1 MISKTFLK
9 KGRLFLATII
19 FDLFLILCVMLLM
32 RHTQD
37 LLASD
42 ARLNLAEITKQ
53 NREGIANN
61 IDLELKNQQL
71 AARNLATKLEGDQI
85 DAYEMNIALMA
96 LHGMS
101 GQNLFVASR
110 DGTVFIGL
118 DEKAYDISDRQYFR
132 RARSGKPNISN
143 MLEDKTNGEKIF
155 ISSVPIYVQN
165 KVIGTLQKRY
175 LPQQLY
181 SIIVPPLF
189 SSKGRA
195 YIISPNG
202 TIIISSEEEDNDAS
216 RNLFLELNI
225 YDDSDTNIQ
234 LRKDI
239 SQGKSGVFISE
250 TEDGH
255 KIFSAYQK
263 IKNAHDWILVTSIN
277 IEAISPHAR
286 QIIHQFYI
294 ILLVLCLVFGVTLI
308 YIINLKQKER
318 QELERLAFD
327 DPITGG
333 YTFNKLVASLPGI
346 IANAPEAKSW
356 HLLAFDIDKFRYIN
370 SFYGFDHGNFI
381 LREVCRKIS
390 SRLGPN
396 EMLTHLWGDYFA
408 ALLCRDNPL
417 QDDTL
422 LAPLKTSWD
431 MSISFS
437 GGLYL
442 ITDPHENVRDMYDKA
457 SLATSMIKKDI
468 HTSLNLYD
476 DSLNQNLIKNEAM
489 KHRILKAINEEE
501 ILPFFQPKVDIITGM
516 IVGAEALARWRK
528 PNGEMISPAEFIPI
542 CESSGLVVEVDL
554 LIYRKVLEFIRRHL
568 DLKHNCTPI
577 SVNFSRK
584 HLEDGGFVEKLT
596 HLLNKYKVPAN
607 LIELELTE
615 SLFYDNQKAIIDL
628 VNELSKLDIKVSM
641 DDFGTGYSSLSML
654 KDVHIDVLKIDQSFL
669 RQSDQKEKR
678 DIIFASI
685 VSMATQLGINVV
697 VEGVETEE
705 NVNLMLRCSCRVAQ
719 GYYYSKP
726 LPPERFEDIYA
737 QGSL

>member
-1 MISKTFLK
+1 MISKAFLK
-9 KGRLFLATII
+9 KGRLFLTTII
-19 FDLFLILCVMLLM
+19 FDLFLILCVVLLM

-42 ARLNLAEITKQ
+42 ARLNLTEITKQ
-53 NREGIANN
+53 NREGIAKN
-61 IDLELKNQQL
+61 INLELNNQQL
-71 AARNLATKLEGDQI
+71 DARNLSSKLQGDQI

-96 LHGMS
+96 LHGLGS
-101 GQNLFVASR
+101 QDLFVASR
-110 DGTVFIGL
+110 DGTVYIGL
-118 DEKAYDISDRQYFR
+118 DEKAYDVSDRQYFR

-143 MLEDKTNGEKIF
+143 MLEDKSNGDKVF
-155 ISSVPIYVQN
+155 ISSVPIYLQN

-175 LPQQLY
+175 LPQELY
-181 SIIVPPLF
+181 AIIVPPLF
-189 SSKGRA
+189 SAEGRS
-195 YIISPNG
+195 YIISPDG
-202 TIIISSEEEDNDAS
+202 TIIISSQDDNSAS

-225 YDDSDTNIQ
+225 YDDSESKKQ
-234 LRKDI
+234 LRADI

-250 TEDGH
+250 TDDGR

-263 IKNAHDWILVTSIN
+263 IKIAHDWILVTSIDM
-277 IEAISPHAR
+277 EAISPHAR

-294 ILLVLCLVFGVTLI
+294 ILLALCLVFGVTI
-308 YIINLKQKER
+308 FYIINLKQKER

-333 YTFNKLVASLPGI
+333 YTFNKLVASLPNI

-408 ALLCRDNPL
+408 ALLCRENPL

-442 ITDPHENVRDMYDKA
+442 ITNPKENVRDMYDKA

-476 DSLNQNLIKNEAM
+476 DSLNQNLIKNEAL
-489 KHRILKAINEEE
+489 KHRILKAINDEE
-501 ILPFFQPKVDIITGM
+501 ILPFFQPKVDIVTGL

-528 PNGEMISPAEFIPI
+528 PSGEMISPAEFIPI
-542 CESSGLVVEVDL
+542 CESSGLVVEVDM
-554 LIYRKVLEFIRRHL
+554 LIYRKVLEFIRHHL

-584 HLEDGGFVEKLT
+584 HLEDPEFVQKLT
-596 HLLNKYKVPAN
+596 GLLDKYGIPAN

-615 SLFYDNQKAIIDL
+615 SLFYDNQKAIIEL
-628 VNELSKLDIKVSM
+628 VNELSRLGIKVSM

-654 KDVHIDVLKIDQSFL
+654 KDIHIDVLKIDQSFL

-685 VSMATQLGINVV
+685 VSMASQLGINVV

-719 GYYYSKP
+719 GFYYSKP
-726 LPPERFEDIYA
+726 LPPEDFEDIYA